1 MITLGGMKVIGFT
14 DVIQV
19 FFLILGGLVTTYLAL
34 NLVSKEF
41 GTTGVLNGFHL
52 MTTHANDH
60 FHMIFNKTNPNYI
73 DLPGLSVLIGG
84 MLIINLNYWGCNQ
97 YITQRALGADL
108 TTARSGILVAACLKV
123 LMPRMLSGHYQGRVL
138 GMLSNML
145 RPSRI
150 LEIGTFTGYAT
161 LCLAE
166 GLTENGMLHTID
178 INQELESM
186 VRGNFLK
193 SDFNTRIAYHLG
205 NALEIIPTLDEVFD
219 LVFIDADKKNN
230 ANYYQ
235 MVFDKIRPGGM
246 IIVDN
251 VLWSGKVLN
260 GAADKDTVE
269 IKKFNEMVHNDTR
282 VEKLILPVRDGLFVI
297 RKK

>member
-1 MITLGGMKVIGFT
+1 MELLSNDLENYLDNHCDPEGTLLQHI
-14 DVIQV
+14 
-19 FFLILGGLVTTYLAL
+19 
-34 NLVSKEF
+34 NRE
-41 GTTGVLNGFHL
+41 
-52 MTTHANDH
+52 TH
-60 FHMIFNKTNPNYI
+60 
-73 DLPGLSVLIGG
+73 
-84 MLIINLNYWGCNQ
+84 
-97 YITQRALGADL
+97 
-108 TTARSGILVAACLKV
+108 LKV

-282 VEKLILPVRDGLFVI
+282 VETLILPVRDGLFVI